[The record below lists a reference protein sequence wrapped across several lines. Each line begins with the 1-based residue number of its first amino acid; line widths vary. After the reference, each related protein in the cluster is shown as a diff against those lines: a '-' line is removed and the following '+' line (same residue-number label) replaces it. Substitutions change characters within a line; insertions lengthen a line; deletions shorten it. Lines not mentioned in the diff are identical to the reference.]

1 MSCGIFGR
9 EWQHMFHASFF
20 PKKFWS
26 FEDTCGSPGMLEN
39 RPTHEILQMTVYKY
53 RPVAFPAGVATH
65 FYCFLPKIVQLF
77 PNIKTDTFYGAH
89 YLCSTRQWL
98 DEGWIDGGYSPN
110 KVWIYMLF
118 IHSTYVRYP
127 HFTNAYALSTHH
139 LGIPILYLPIIC
151 ACPPHLG

>member
-1 MSCGIFGR
+1 MQSDTLR
-9 EWQHMFHASFF
+9 QRNSFANKIQSSTVALQLTSYALL
-20 PKKFWS
+20 PKHVR
-26 FEDTCGSPGMLEN
+26 GALEN
-39 RPTHEILQMTVYKY
+39 SFYK
-53 RPVAFPAGVATH
+53 
-65 FYCFLPKIVQLF
+65 I
-77 PNIKTDTFYGAH
+77 GAH